1 MYNFSKPLPEEDG
14 CTYLTFESLCKTMLS
29 FSSILESS
37 PFRWSKFTVVLN
49 QGSLEQLSRNEEVK
63 AAESVENNFMYT
75 NAS

>member
-1 MYNFSKPLPEEDG
+1 
-14 CTYLTFESLCKTMLS
+14 MLS

-75 NAS
+75 NDS